1 MGPILAFLIATIAVF
16 SKVLFEIFVFV
27 LLLAGI
33 SKTDAQQVVME
44 LQAKGQYKEDVW
56 TIQDDVVRMYSKAM
70 AEDKKRQVMNAIV
83 PPERR
88 LVVCDMV

>member
-1 MGPILAFLIATIAVF
+1 
-16 SKVLFEIFVFV
+16 
-27 LLLAGI
+27 
-33 SKTDAQQVVME
+33 ME

-56 TIQDDVVRMYSKAM
+56 TIQDDVFRMYSKAV
-70 AEDKKRQVMNAIV
+70 AEDKKRQAMNAIV